1 METLAVVGG
10 RFLPV
15 SDYQISV
22 QQDPTTVPTLTQRSV
37 TTHAKTTVEAE
48 ITTPR
53 NPLVRNYTTYIRLY
67 NETTEFRFTNA
78 TILQSRGPEGY
89 TLDVEAGGVEEL
101 QR

>member
-1 METLAVVGG
+1 MIALAVVGG

-15 SDYQISV
+15 TDYQVSV
-22 QQDPTTVPTLTQRSV
+22 QQDPTTVPTLTKRSV

-78 TILQSRGPEGY
+78 TILQSRGPAGY
-89 TLDVEAGGVEEL
+89 TLEVEANAVEEIN
-101 QR
+101 R

>member
-1 METLAVVGG
+1 MIALAVVGG

-15 SDYQISV
+15 TDYQVSV
-22 QQDPTTVPTLTQRSV
+22 QQDPTTVPTLTKRSV

-78 TILQSRGPEGY
+78 TILQNRSENGY
-89 TLDVEAGGVEEL
+89 VIEVEAGAVEEIK
-101 QR
+101 R